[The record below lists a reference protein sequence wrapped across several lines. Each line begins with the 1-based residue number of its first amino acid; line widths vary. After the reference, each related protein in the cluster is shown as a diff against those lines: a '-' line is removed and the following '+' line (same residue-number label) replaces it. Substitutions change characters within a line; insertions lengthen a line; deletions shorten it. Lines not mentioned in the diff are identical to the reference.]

1 MKYESEKKLWMRSK
15 FALNSKKKKK
25 KLVNIKLANIPLKY
39 ELCLIVGD
47 QPVEAT
53 K

>member
-1 MKYESEKKLWMRSK
+1 MDAQQIRFKQQ
-15 FALNSKKKKK
+15 KKKK